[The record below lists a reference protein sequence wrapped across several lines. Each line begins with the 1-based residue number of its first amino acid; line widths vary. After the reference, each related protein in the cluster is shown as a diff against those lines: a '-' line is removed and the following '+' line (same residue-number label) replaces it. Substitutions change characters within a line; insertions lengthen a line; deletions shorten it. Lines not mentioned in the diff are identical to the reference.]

1 MFEVSVE
8 DSFAAGHALR
18 GYRGK
23 CENPH
28 GHNYKVRITLAGES
42 LDHLGL
48 LYDFKDLKTVMN
60 EVIERLD
67 HQFLNDIEPF
77 RRLNPSAENMARYF
91 YQEMNQRLQGST
103 DGRVRVIRVKLWETD
118 TTTATYFE

>member
-28 GHNYKVRITLAGES
+28 GHNYKVRITLTGDK
-42 LDHLGL
+42 LDNIGL
-48 LYDFKDLKTVMN
+48 LYDFKDLKCAMN
-60 EVIERLD
+60 QVIERLD

-77 RRLNPSAENMARYF
+77 QTLNPSAENMARFF
-91 YQEMNQRLQGST
+91 YQEIGGVLAERTN
-103 DGRVRVIRVKLWETD
+103 GRVKVKQVKIWETD
-118 TTTATYFE
+118 TTTATYYE

>member
-8 DSFAAGHALR
+8 ESFAAGHALR

-28 GHNYKVRITLAGES
+28 GHNYKVRIILSGKE
-42 LDHLGL
+42 LDNIGL
-48 LYDFKDLKTVMN
+48 LYDFKDLKSAMN
-60 EVIERLD
+60 QVIERMD

-77 RRLNPSAENMARYF
+77 QTLNPSAENMAKYF
-91 YQEMNQRLQGST
+91 FQEVGTLLAERTQ
-103 DGRVRVIRVKLWETD
+103 GRVEVKQVKVWETD
-118 TTTATYFE
+118 TTTATYYE